1 MHNENVNRAIKLQL
15 EINKQI
21 EKFDWAQ
28 EELVNDLENLL
39 DTLNSHECE
48 LLCEWYNKQS
58 KQNDEQYIQM
68 EIDFL
73 REQEGQLELVSQW
86 EI

>member
-21 EKFDWAQ
+21 DKFDWAQ

-48 LLCEWYNKQS
+48 LLCEWYNKQP
-58 KQNDEQYIQM
+58 KNENERYIQM

-73 REQEGQLELVSQW
+73 REQEGQMALLSQW
-86 EI
+86 DV